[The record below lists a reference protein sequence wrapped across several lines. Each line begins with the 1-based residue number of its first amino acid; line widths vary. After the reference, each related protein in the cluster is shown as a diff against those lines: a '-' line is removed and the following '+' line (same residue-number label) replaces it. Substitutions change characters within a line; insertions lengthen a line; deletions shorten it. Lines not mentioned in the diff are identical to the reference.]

1 MITLTG
7 EEVGEILKNEESN
20 VNSKFIL
27 EQYGKTRLVQELESN
42 PNFGSVSIIKIEQ

>member
-7 EEVGEILKNEESN
+7 EEEVEEILKNEESN
-20 VNSKFIL
+20 VNPKFIL

-42 PNFGSVSIIKIEQ
+42 PQPQFWIS